1 MANPPP
7 VPVCHKI
14 ITPAIMTSLGMRL
27 TKSGRVRHE
36 ESVKK
41 GGLGTSVESKE
52 EGGWVV
58 GHGSMTIGR
67 GCKGHGRSNREIT
80 WQA

>member
-14 ITPAIMTSLGMRL
+14 ITPAIMTSLGIRL
-27 TKSGRVRHE
+27 TKAGRARHE

-41 GGLGTSVESKE
+41 GRQRASVESKGE
-52 EGGWVV
+52 ARVNDHRSGVQGTWAEQSKDNVAG
-58 GHGSMTIGR
+58 MTI
-67 GCKGHGRSNREIT
+67 
-80 WQA
+80 

>member
-1 MANPPP
+1 MANPPS

-41 GGLGTSVESKE
+41 GRLGTRAESRE

-58 GHGSMTIGR
+58 GHGPVTIGR
-67 GCKGHGRSNREIT
+67 GGKGHGRSNRKIT
-80 WQA
+80 WQK